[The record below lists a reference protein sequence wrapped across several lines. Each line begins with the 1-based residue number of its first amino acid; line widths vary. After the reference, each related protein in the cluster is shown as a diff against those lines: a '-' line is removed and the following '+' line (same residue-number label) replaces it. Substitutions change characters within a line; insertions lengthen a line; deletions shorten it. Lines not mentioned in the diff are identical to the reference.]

1 MRKVHLDKSGTG
13 MASKTACGR
22 NILRTPIS
30 ATWTEFKTE
39 PLQYR
44 CDKCSDSKQYLF
56 NIRMDE
62 RKANPTN

>member
-30 ATWTEFKTE
+30 ANWTEFKAE

-44 CDKCSDSKQYLF
+44 CDKCVASKQYLV

-62 RKANPTN
+62 RKSNQAK